1 MMNRLAWLG
10 VGILLV
16 TTPSWANWEVAADS
30 RVQFVS
36 IKQNTVGEIS
46 HFERVS
52 GAVSQDGQVDIR
64 VSLDSVETMVGI
76 RNQRMKEMLFEVGVY
91 PQASITAKL
100 DPEALTLAASGYGG
114 EITTDIKIDLH
125 GASVTKSAKLQ
136 VTPMKDGLG
145 VSTSEPIL
153 IHAAEFGLEPG
164 VAALQE
170 VAGLLAISRVVPVTV
185 SLRLVKSDAAPA
197 DA

>member
-10 VGILLV
+10 LATLLV

-76 RNQRMKEMLFEVGVY
+76 RNQRMKEMLFEV
-91 PQASITAKL
+91 AKL

-125 GASVTKSAKLQ
+125 GTSVTKSAKLQ

-185 SLRLVKSDAAPA
+185 SLRLVKSEGAPA
-197 DA
+197 DS

>member
-1 MMNRLAWLG
+1 
-10 VGILLV
+10 
-16 TTPSWANWEVAADS
+16 
-30 RVQFVS
+30 
-36 IKQNTVGEIS
+36 
-46 HFERVS
+46 
-52 GAVSQDGQVDIR
+52 
-64 VSLDSVETMVGI
+64 
-76 RNQRMKEMLFEVGVY
+76 
-91 PQASITAKL
+91 
-100 DPEALTLAASGYGG
+100 LTLAASGYGG

-125 GASVTKSAKLQ
+125 GTSVTKSAKLQ

-185 SLRLVKSDAAPA
+185 SLRLVKSEAAPA
-197 DA
+197 DS

>member
-10 VGILLV
+10 LGTLLV

-64 VSLDSVETMVGI
+64 VSLDSVETMIGI

-91 PQASITAKL
+91 PQASITCK
-100 DPEALTLAASGYGG
+100 TGS
-114 EITTDIKIDLH
+114 
-125 GASVTKSAKLQ
+125 
-136 VTPMKDGLG
+136 
-145 VSTSEPIL
+145 
-153 IHAAEFGLEPG
+153 
-164 VAALQE
+164 
-170 VAGLLAISRVVPVTV
+170 
-185 SLRLVKSDAAPA
+185 
-197 DA
+197 